1 MALKEFELFHGS
13 VLTQLVRRGSKVTLS
28 LVETDRDSW
37 AIYRVNDID
46 FFIKHSASPRA
57 LTSQRHKGGKSWVFS
72 FAGKQLAQVKSKKP
86 HVVLVC
92 GNQTKTD
99 HNTGICFLKREQMK
113 ELLADGTQNITV
125 RLVPNKSF
133 RVTSSTVSQELVI
146 PRSALE
152 KFEIPL

>member
-57 LTSQRHKGGKSWVFS
+57 LTLQRHKGGKSWVFS
-72 FAGKQLAQVKSKKP
+72 FAGKQLTQVKNKKP

-92 GNQTKTD
+92 GSKTKTD
-99 HNTGICFLKREQMK
+99 HNTGICFLTKEQMK
-113 ELLADGTQNITV
+113 ELLADGAQSITV
-125 RLVPNKSF
+125 RLVPGSRF
-133 RVTSSTVSQELVI
+133 RVRSSAVSRELII

-152 KFEIPL
+152 RFEIPS